1 MGHLYSALEYNGHT
15 DAGLAGVRNV
25 AVDAFGNLFISDNAA
40 HRIRRVDN
48 VTGLI
53 STFAGTGTAGFSGD
67 GGAAT
72 SAMIRAPL
80 GIAVE
85 LTDITLICKH
95 FNQTP
100 VRAHAG
106 AGAHCDGVALAN
118 RRWRSV
124 ASAVAVVCDL

>member
-1 MGHLYSALEYNGHT
+1 LHSRQIYN
-15 DAGLAGVRNV
+15 
-25 AVDAFGNLFISDNAA
+25 
-40 HRIRRVDN
+40 
-48 VTGLI
+48 
-53 STFAGTGTAGFSGD
+53 
-67 GGAAT
+67 
-72 SAMIRAPL
+72 PL

-106 AGAHCDGVALAN
+106 TGAHCDGVAFAN

-124 ASAVAVVCDL
+124 ALAVAVVCDL